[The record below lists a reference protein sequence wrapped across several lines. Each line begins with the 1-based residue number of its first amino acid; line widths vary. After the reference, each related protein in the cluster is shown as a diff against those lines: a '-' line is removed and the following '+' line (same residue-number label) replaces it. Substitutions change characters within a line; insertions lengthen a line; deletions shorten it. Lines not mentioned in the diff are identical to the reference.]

1 MSNSVFPEFMGFDIK
16 VSRKEIYSTLVQS
29 PASGKELRAALW
41 STPRYRYSLNLNFV
55 RQSGFSVNT
64 LVDEVAILNAFFEAH
79 LGTWDSF
86 LFNDP
91 VDGVQR
97 RVRFVSDELS
107 LERIANLVWSGGT
120 IELISV
126 K

>member
-1 MSNSVFPEFMGFDIK
+1 MSNLVFPTLAGFDIK
-16 VSRKEIYSTLVQS
+16 VTRKEIYSTLTQAA
-29 PASGKELRAALW
+29 ASGKELRASLW

-55 RQSGFSVNT
+55 RQGGYSVNT
-64 LVDEVAILNAFFEAH
+64 LSDEVVTLNAFFDTH

-97 RVRFVSDELS
+97 RVRFASDELT
-107 LERIANLVWSGGT
+107 LERIVNLAWSGGS
-120 IELISV
+120 IDLISV